1 MPYFDVPEAEREERC
16 FLKSDLCVVDDARFF
31 VQGTLELPLAG
42 STDRLVVGVWA
53 EIGDGDVFEY
63 QDLLDVRSRSAH
75 GPYSGHLSAAIPTY
89 SQTEGLAVQVCLN
102 EKGIR
107 PSIVI
112 LDSSSELG
120 RDQAHGLPL
129 EKVQAIYS
137 YFEAR
142 RAAG

>member
-16 FLKSDLCVVDDARFF
+16 FLTTDLCVVDDARFF
-31 VQGTLELPLAG
+31 VQGTLELPLMG
-42 STDRLVVGVWA
+42 SADPLVIGVWA
-53 EIGDGDVFEY
+53 EIGDVDFFEY
-63 QDLLDVRSRSAH
+63 QDLLDVRSRSTH

-89 SQTEGLAVQVCLN
+89 SETEGLAVGVHLN
-102 EKGIR
+102 DKGIR

-120 RDQAHGLPL
+120 RDQAHGLSL
-129 EKVQAIYS
+129 EKVQSIYS